1 MVNINDKSNYQLSS
15 MTPELPHI
23 SAILVLLENVTTHLL
38 LSNMPGAN
46 TYNRYGL
53 LILVTSSPADYNDD
67 HLIQYFM
74 VQYDMYQQ

>member
-1 MVNINDKSNYQLSS
+1 MVNINININYQLSS

-53 LILVTSSPADYNDD
+53 LILVTYSRADYNDD

-74 VQYDMYQQ
+74 VQYDMYQ